1 MPILTGLSCARTA
14 NMPSRAVPGFCLRKS
29 LPVFF
34 LLFLHRGRRG
44 AYLLGVTC
52 SKPWMTSSL
61 WEGSGAPGFLL
72 VLRRLTTEHELAT
85 RVHQRHC
92 EKGCQVK
99 KILSILLPTLPCS
112 MANTNPRLLIL
123 CRDPKHDRQK
133 RAKIVTVGRRQRCGL
148 YEGNHTSFVR

>member
-1 MPILTGLSCARTA
+1 MPVKADLTYHANPDRPFLRADSQYAFSGRAGILFAKEFARLF
-14 NMPSRAVPGFCLRKS
+14 P
-29 LPVFF
+29 FF
-34 LLFLHRGRRG
+34 SHRGRRG

-72 VLRRLTTEHELAT
+72 VRLTTEHELAT

-99 KILSILLPTLPCS
+99 KNFSILLPTFTCT

-133 RAKIVTVGRRQRCGL
+133 RAKIVTV
-148 YEGNHTSFVR
+148 